1 MVKVL
6 KVTLLAFFLMV
17 VLAACGESEPATTEA
32 TSTTETETET
42 AAETASDEI
51 GLGEPETTDVTLRLN
66 WKFKG
71 EFAPLF
77 VTKEKGFFEKY
88 GLNVEVLEGN
98 GAAPVMQ
105 AVAQGQEEFGIT
117 STVEPAQGLVEGMPI
132 KMIASYMSRSPFLI
146 VSHPDTPVETPK
158 DLEGKSISISI
169 SSSLTNVFPNFLKSN
184 GVDESKVKALPVETS
199 ARNSLFLNKDVEAV
213 AIFSTNEYPIFEE
226 HLGVELTPLYLA
238 DYGFDLASLTVIGNE
253 KFMEENPNTVR
264 RFLAALNEGFEYT
277 FENTQEAAEISA
289 ELFPEATDVE
299 TAKGQIERLKEIALF
314 DGVPYGWMSP
324 ENMERTLDILEESEL
339 ISERYEL
346 ERYFTNEFQE

>member
-1 MVKVL
+1 MVKFL
-6 KVTLLAFFLMV
+6 KMMMLAILFTV
-17 VLAACGESEPATTEA
+17 VLVACGDSESATTESDGELEA
-32 TSTTETETET
+32 ESTI
-42 AAETASDEI
+42 DGI
-51 GLGEPETTDVTLRLN
+51 GAPETTDVTLRLN

-77 VTKEKGFFEKY
+77 VTKEKGFFEEY

-98 GAAPVMQ
+98 GSASVMQ

-146 VSHPDTPVETPK
+146 VSHPDSPVETPK

-169 SSSLTNVFPNFLKSN
+169 SSTLTNVFPNFLQSN
-184 GVDESKVKALPVETS
+184 GVDESKVKSLPVETS

-213 AIFSTNEYPIFEE
+213 AIFSTNEYPVFEQQM
-226 HLGVELTPLYLA
+226 GVELTPLYLA
-238 DYGFDLASLTVIGNE
+238 DYGFDLASLTIIGND
-253 KFMEENPNTVR
+253 KFMEENPNTVK
-264 RFLAALNEGFEYT
+264 RFLAALNKGFEYT

-299 TAKGQIERLKEIALF
+299 TAKGQIERLEEIALF

-324 ENMERTLDILEESEL
+324 ENMEQTLDILEESDL

-346 ERYFTNEFQE
+346 ERYFTNEFLPQD